1 MLIVNFFEKH
11 DILKQTFMFIENKLN
26 TITTLYILIYIH
38 NIDKQR
44 WNSIKEYPHKIYLIH
59 IYITNIQNSYTL
71 KEFS

>member
-1 MLIVNFFEKH
+1 MLIVSFFEKH
-11 DILKQTFMFIENKLN
+11 DILKQTFMLIENKLN

-59 IYITNIQNSYTL
+59 IYITNIQNNYTL
-71 KEFS
+71 RKFS